1 MADQYV
7 VTLPVVK
14 SASFSVNPVATSGKT
29 VLTVTVDE
37 ETKTLYP
44 EARYSGEFNSGEV

>member
-7 VTLPVVK
+7 VILPVIK
-14 SASFSVNPVATSGKT
+14 SVSFSVNPVITNGET

-44 EARYSGEFNSGEV
+44 EARYSGEFNSDEV

>member
-7 VTLPVVK
+7 VSLPVIK
-14 SASFSVNPVATSGKT
+14 SASFSVNPVATGGST
-29 VLTVTVDE
+29 VLTVKVEE

-44 EARYSGEFNSGEV
+44 EARYSGEFNSGE